1 MEYIYEPQGVCS
13 IRMIFKIDGD
23 TVKELKILGG
33 CPGNTIGVAELIKG
47 KKIDEIIEL
56 LKGIQCG
63 NKGTSCPDQ
72 IAKALQEYK
81 KIYIA

>member
-33 CPGNTIGVAELIKG
+33 CPGNSIGVAELIKG
-47 KKIDEIIEL
+47 KKIDEII
-56 LKGIQCG
+56 
-63 NKGTSCPDQ
+63 
-72 IAKALQEYK
+72 
-81 KIYIA
+81 